1 MTPRRLRI
9 VLPVLALLATAPV
22 ATDSAAKAKRDPA
35 IARGHDVA
43 RRACAVCHAVDVGG
57 KSAQPRAPSFA
68 SQELQHVA
76 ALEGR
81 VAMLTREGHY
91 GMSPVALTA
100 AEIADLQA
108 YIASLE
114 RRRAKP

>member
-1 MTPRRLRI
+1 MTLRPLRI
-9 VLPVLALLATAPV
+9 VLSALALLATAPV
-22 ATDSAAKAKRDPA
+22 AMDAAAKAKRDPA
-35 IARGHDVA
+35 VERGHDVA
-43 RRACAVCHAVDVGG
+43 RRACAACHAVDVGG
-57 KSAQPRAPSFA
+57 QSRQPKAPPFA

-81 VAMLTREGHY
+81 VEMLTREGHY